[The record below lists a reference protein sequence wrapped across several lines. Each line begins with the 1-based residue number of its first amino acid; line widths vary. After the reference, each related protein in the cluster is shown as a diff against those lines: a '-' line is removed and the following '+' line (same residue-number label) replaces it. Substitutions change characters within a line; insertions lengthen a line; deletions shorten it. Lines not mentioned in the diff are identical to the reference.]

1 MFSSVGELL
10 RSLFLYLD
18 KVVYRLMGNLYEL
31 FIEIASVNFFS
42 DDTITTFA
50 ARVYGLLA
58 IFMLFRISFSIL
70 TYIVNPDSINDK
82 TAGSGRLIGNF
93 LITIIMLIS
102 APWLFMQAMNLQK
115 TILQENIIGKII
127 LGVGSDEAISYQFG
141 AGYEMGW
148 TTFSAFFYPNIG
160 TCNRSNLNY
169 VPYEYNESNPS
180 SNSCCN
186 DMGADGQCKT
196 WHHLTVGK
204 YVNAIDGDVVNA
216 IVKTNGVETEVYE
229 YNYGVSTLAGVFIC
243 YILLL
248 FCIQIAVRSVK
259 FGFLQLIAPIPIIS
273 YIDPKHGK
281 DGMFKKWLKVCGKT
295 YADIFI
301 RLAAIYFALFIIT
314 EIGQSGAMINTIT
327 NKPAGPLAKVLII
340 MGALMFAKE
349 LPKFIEEITGIKLD
363 GGFSLNPFKNNPFLS
378 AAAGG
383 LVGAGLGTVGALTG
397 GGALDGLTGA
407 FRGMRSGF
415 GGKKLGEIAS
425 GQIGA
430 NAKMR
435 TARLNGSTFGGRLR
449 NSVGGALGFQTDSQ
463 RIESQIHG
471 IDEQIKDIDNAN
483 KPLEDSI
490 ADRKA
495 YTDKVKSM
503 EDRAM
508 SKIRDGEAGVISTQY
523 KALMNRAERLREDM
537 RNGRATEAQVAA
549 AEIAAN
555 NYLTNTGMQDYI
567 DYTTGF
573 SNQAR
578 MVDLDG
584 NAVAGQ
590 FANVG
595 NVSDATMQGMFD
607 DLLSMTATEQTY
619 SVDGSATNTVTMSQ
633 AEVRAGAASRHSN
646 AGRISGSTNYDTRT
660 TISESKA
667 RKQQLEQEKAALY
680 DQQRRA
686 KANEDATKR

>member
-1 MFSSVGELL
+1 MFYSVGELL

-127 LGVGSDEAISYQFG
+127 LGVGSDDSISYQFG

-169 VPYEYNESNPS
+169 VPYEYNESDPS

-216 IVKTNGVETEVYE
+216 IVETNGVETEVYE

-327 NKPAGPLAKVLII
+327 NKPAGPLAKVLMI

-397 GGALDGLTGA
+397 GSALSGVTGA

-415 GGKKLGEIAS
+415 SGKKLGEIAS
-425 GQIGA
+425 GQTGS

-449 NSVGGALGFQTDSQ
+449 SSLGNTFGTGGALA
-463 RIESQIHG
+463 RIEAEKMAHQNEIDAIDNQIKGIEDQKKAIQGSDEYVARQGQLADQKALADSIKAMEERAKSEIMAGNSPLGEEYLKRKAQADYFRNNVGKMHTFADGTKRKITTDDVATADARTNNWVNDEGMKEYLTRASAGEFDQGTFGTLRANAELAATNAGITLATSGGDIHG
-471 IDEQIKDIDNAN
+471 QYGTAKGTIGT
-483 KPLEDSI
+483 LE
-490 ADRKA
+490 
-495 YTDKVKSM
+495 
-503 EDRAM
+503 
-508 SKIRDGEAGVISTQY
+508 
-523 KALMNRAERLREDM
+523 
-537 RNGRATEAQVAA
+537 
-549 AEIAAN
+549 
-555 NYLTNTGMQDYI
+555 
-567 DYTTGF
+567 
-573 SNQAR
+573 
-578 MVDLDG
+578 
-584 NAVAGQ
+584 
-590 FANVG
+590 
-595 NVSDATMQGMFD
+595 
-607 DLLSMTATEQTY
+607 
-619 SVDGSATNTVTMSQ
+619 
-633 AEVRAGAASRHSN
+633 RAGNDDAR
-646 AGRISGSTNYDTRT
+646 RIA
-660 TISESKA
+660 E
-667 RKQQLEQEKAALY
+667 Y
-680 DQQRRA
+680 DQQIAAHNREKAPHNDAIRNLNERERA
-686 KANEDATKR
+686 EKANADATKR

>member
-1 MFSSVGELL
+1 MFYSVGELL

-127 LGVGSDEAISYQFG
+127 LGVGSDDSISYQFG

-397 GGALDGLTGA
+397 GGALSGVTGA
-407 FRGMRSGF
+407 FRGMSSGLR
-415 GGKKLGEIAS
+415 GKKIGEIAS
-425 GQIGA
+425 GQTGA
-430 NAKMR
+430 NTRMR
-435 TARLNGSTFGGRLR
+435 EARANGSTFLGRRGAALSNLIGSPGVAGRLEQQDKQLDEEIKQQE
-449 NSVGGALGFQTDSQ
+449 SLHSSFDGIKSQ
-463 RIESQIHG
+463 ISSAIESG
-471 IDEQIKDIDNAN
+471 KLGTFTDTYREKLAEVEAAKIKRDAINRADYATDADYDAAVSAAARNVVAAENAAS
-483 KPLEDSI
+483 KYLKKDAI
-490 ADRKA
+490 ADYYTA
-495 YTDKVKSM
+495 YRNGTLDPNDLESGVARAFSKYDAEARANGIGTDVINDY
-503 EDRAM
+503 DRAKKRDDEV
-508 SKIRDGEAGVISTQY
+508 SNRLVELQNEKVGIR
-523 KALMNRAERLREDM
+523 ERK
-537 RNGRATEAQVAA
+537 TVAA
-549 AEIAAN
+549 AN
-555 NYLTNTGMQDYI
+555 K
-567 DYTTGF
+567 
-573 SNQAR
+573 S
-578 MVDLDG
+578 
-584 NAVAGQ
+584 AVG
-590 FANVG
+590 
-595 NVSDATMQGMFD
+595 
-607 DLLSMTATEQTY
+607 
-619 SVDGSATNTVTMSQ
+619 
-633 AEVRAGAASRHSN
+633 
-646 AGRISGSTNYDTRT
+646 
-660 TISESKA
+660 K
-667 RKQQLEQEKAALY
+667 K
-680 DQQRRA
+680 
-686 KANEDATKR
+686 